1 MKTRLGFVSNSST
14 SSFMIYGY
22 EMDSSDFYEILY
34 KNHTDLFKDQLEQLN
49 KDHKED
55 EKFTLEDALSSGEIY
70 DIDEVLQEND
80 IPLHMIDGEGDTVYL
95 GVDPSNM
102 DMDET
107 KRQFQ
112 ARVEE
117 QISKFMG
124 KKVKCS
130 YIDHDY
136 SC

>member
-1 MKTRLGFVSNSST
+1 MKTRQGFVSNSST

-22 EMDSSDFYEILY
+22 EMDAGEFRELVKKKHS
-34 KNHTDLFKDQLEQLN
+34 HLFDKELAKLN
-49 KDHKED
+49 KDRE
-55 EKFTLEDALSSGEIY
+55 EKLTFEEAMDGYAFYDLEETLRD
-70 DIDEVLQEND
+70 ND
-80 IPLHMIDGEGDTVYL
+80 IPIHMIDGDYDTAYL
-95 GVDPSNM
+95 GVDPSSM

-117 QISKFMG
+117 QIKKFVG